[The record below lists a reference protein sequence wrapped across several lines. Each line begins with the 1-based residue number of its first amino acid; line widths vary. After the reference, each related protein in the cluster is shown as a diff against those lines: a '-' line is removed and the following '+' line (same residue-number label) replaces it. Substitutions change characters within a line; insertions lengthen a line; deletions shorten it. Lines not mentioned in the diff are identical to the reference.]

1 MCICTGLCIRLYS
14 LVIRYSYQIV
24 KCLISQ
30 IELDVSTFKSTIP
43 LFVQQSYELHYY
55 IPYPIKSLIFLT
67 CYINVSCRPMI
78 FDTILL
84 IHNSPAPYWAPKYM
98 KNQEKLFSNIHDPA
112 FYENICR
119 YYALQREQRKKS
131 NLYHVTNKLYFS

>member
-1 MCICTGLCIRLYS
+1 MCICTGLCIRLYF

-30 IELDVSTFKSTIP
+30 SELDVSTFKSTIP
-43 LFVQQSYELHYY
+43 LFVQQSYELHY
-55 IPYPIKSLIFLT
+55 IPYPIKSLIFLIT
-67 CYINVSCRPMI
+67 CYINASCRPMI
-78 FDTILL
+78 IGTILL
-84 IHNSPAPYWAPKYM
+84 IHKSPILSIYM